1 MNATTWTSCPNWFW
15 YPGAIH
21 WPFAP
26 LWGMPRMRTNMKPEV
41 MTSEVSTVP
50 AAHVQR
56 ERSTGRKTRMPER
69 IMRPTP
75 TAVPYLAQSIG
86 ALYGIGTGV

>member
-1 MNATTWTSCPNWFW
+1 
-15 YPGAIH
+15 
-21 WPFAP
+21 
-26 LWGMPRMRTNMKPEV
+26 MKPEV

-56 ERSTGRKTRMPER
+56 ERRTGRKTRMPER
-69 IMRPTP
+69 MMSPTP

-86 ALYGIGTGV
+86 ALYGMGTGV